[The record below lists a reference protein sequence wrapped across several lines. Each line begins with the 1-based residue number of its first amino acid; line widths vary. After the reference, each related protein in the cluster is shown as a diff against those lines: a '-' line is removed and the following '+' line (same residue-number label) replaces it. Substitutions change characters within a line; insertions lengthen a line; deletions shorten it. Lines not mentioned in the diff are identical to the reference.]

1 MNKKGCCFLVS
12 FSPLGDNGNQIC
24 AVGTKARSRDVE
36 VINAFDDQ
44 KKVQAIYDI
53 LTNKDYEWPDDLK

>member
-12 FSPLGDNGNQIC
+12 FSPFDDKGNRIC
-24 AVGTKARSRDVE
+24 AVGTKTKGKDVE
-36 VINAFDDQ
+36 IINALDDQ